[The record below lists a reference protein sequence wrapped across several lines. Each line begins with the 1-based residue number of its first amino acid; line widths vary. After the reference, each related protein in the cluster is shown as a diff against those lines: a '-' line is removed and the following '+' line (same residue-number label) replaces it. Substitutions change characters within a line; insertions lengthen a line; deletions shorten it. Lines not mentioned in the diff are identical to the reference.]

1 MQKRGSLTKFDLFRT
16 ALRKPLRETL
26 LLIPLFFAVL
36 FVWEAV
42 VVHDRN
48 TGRLLLFSACVATAL
63 WLFLAAILCCSAAE
77 GLRLLRRQ
85 EMSLEFTFEE
95 EGLTEIK
102 TNDTWYLSCEGAKV
116 LAIRQ
121 GFIRKVWK
129 PYRIGNFLW
138 KMRIEDISGKR
149 HVVKA
154 HLSNI
159 EELMDWLNDGKG
171 KMT

>member
-1 MQKRGSLTKFDLFRT
+1 M
-16 ALRKPLRETL
+16 
-26 LLIPLFFAVL
+26 
-36 FVWEAV
+36 
-42 VVHDRN
+42 
-48 TGRLLLFSACVATAL
+48 
-63 WLFLAAILCCSAAE
+63 
-77 GLRLLRRQ
+77 
-85 EMSLEFTFEE
+85 
-95 EGLTEIK
+95 TEIK
-102 TNDTWYLSCEGAKV
+102 TNDTWYLSCGCAKV
-116 LAIRQ
+116 LSIRR

-138 KMRIEDISGKR
+138 KMRIEDKSGKR